1 MIHLYIQFYIL
12 KYFLNFILKG
22 TLHNREKQ
30 PSPSRGASLAPEGE
44 QGSPT
49 VFSVFWYRQENLY
62 KVISTTYFYEMII
75 PQFASFPLFSRSLS
89 SIWIIFFY
97 LKEILFCSKL
107 NLRDPCLF
115 FFFFKFSE
123 IWENKNHLWTNS
135 CRWDLNL
142 VSIYC
147 AFSIRITVLASVH
160 LT

>member
-62 KVISTTYFYEMII
+62 KVISTTYFSEMII

-107 NLRDPCLF
+107 SLRDPCLF
-115 FFFFKFSE
+115 FFFFLSFLKSGKTRIIFEQTPVDE
-123 IWENKNHLWTNS
+123 IWIW
-135 CRWDLNL
+135 L
-142 VSIYC
+142 VFTAPL
-147 AFSIRITVLASVH
+147 AFGLQC
-160 LT
+160 